1 MPPELSKSGG
11 LIAGLCVAALLWGL
25 SIGAV
30 YWDLKRRYLSSAEE
44 LAWLA
49 LVALLPGLGLLA
61 YLFSRLLG
69 QAFPLS
75 TAGGQPARGGR
86 RATLLRQ
93 LPEAAPRTGTIAAS
107 DLVTSTVLN
116 RPAVPVMKDVPVEAP
131 PVPAAPVESPP
142 LAATPADDA
151 PKATPAFQAA
161 PTVERPGA
169 IVLAIVSGPQ
179 AGQEL
184 WVETLPGRI
193 GRGGEAG
200 LRLDRDLGVSRQ
212 HAELYRQEGRLHIRD
227 LGSSHGTLVN
237 GVSIHDKVLQVGD
250 TIEVGHSTLVVRG
263 LGA

>member
-1 MPPELSKSGG
+1 MPPELSKNGG
-11 LIAGLCVAALLWGL
+11 LIAGLCLAALLWGL

-69 QAFPLS
+69 RAFPLS
-75 TAGGQPARGGR
+75 AGGRPAGGGR
-86 RATLLRQ
+86 RATLLKQ

-116 RPAVPVMKDVPVEAP
+116 RPAVPVMK
-131 PVPAAPVESPP
+131 AAPVENPP
-142 LAATPADDA
+142 IAATPPDNT
-151 PKATPAFQAA
+151 PKATPIFQAP

-184 WVETLPGRI
+184 WVEALPARI

-200 LRLDRDLGVSRQ
+200 LRLDRDLGVSRL
-212 HAELYRQEGRLHIRD
+212 HSELYRQEGRLHIRD

>member
-1 MPPELSKSGG
+1 MPPELSNNGG
-11 LIAGLCVAALLWGL
+11 LIAGLCLVVLLWGL
-25 SIGAV
+25 SISAV
-30 YWDLKRRYLSSAEE
+30 YWDLKRRNLSGAEE

-69 QAFPLS
+69 RAFP
-75 TAGGQPARGGR
+75 AAPGGWPGGGGR
-86 RATLLRQ
+86 RATLLKQ

-116 RPAVPVMKDVPVEAP
+116 RPAVPVMKAVPVEAP
-131 PVPAAPVESPP
+131 PLPAAPVESPP
-142 LAATPADDA
+142 IAVTPADDA
-151 PKATPAFQAA
+151 PKATPAFQAP

-200 LRLDRDLGVSRQ
+200 LRLDRDMGVSRQ

-227 LGSSHGTLVN
+227 LGSSHGTIVN
-237 GVSIHDKVLQVGD
+237 GVSIHDKVLQIGD